1 MRGNRTKYI
10 ICIFLLL
17 VALIFSTGIKDLIPS
32 GRGTELKIGV
42 FADSY
47 WGVHNGYEHRI
58 PDDAIRLFAKD
69 HPDVR
74 ISYETGILK
83 EDYTEWLAGQIM
95 KGEAP
100 DVFFVMPEDFDL
112 LIKMQA
118 LEDITDYV
126 DKDEDFN
133 KEIFYRSA
141 YRFGSFDDAQYLLPF
156 ECAPELM
163 FANATI
169 LKNKGIDLP
178 SLNWNWD
185 NFYYICKR
193 VNDPASGLT
202 SGDKRSE
209 IFGTVNYTWKEAF
222 AANGNR
228 LFSPDGRECNFSD
241 TRITTALTFLDELN
255 SLNEGNKENA
265 RYFEKGNVA
274 FQPMYYSSYRN
285 YVKNPLRESLYEDF
299 ELTFLTMPAGY
310 DGDNTSILDTLCVGM
325 YSKSRHKK
333 EAWEFIKMLT
343 TDETVQSEI
352 FRYSEGLSPCRN
364 ITERELKKE
373 LEDST
378 YGTGNINM
386 DVVRHAMDTAVPKYS
401 FYGQDEAESAVE
413 YAVNE
418 ILSGEGNIRMEQVIQ
433 DRKIKGIL
441 SGE

>member
-1 MRGNRTKYI
+1 MAGNRTKYI

-17 VALIFSTGIKDLIPS
+17 TAFFLSAGIKDLIPA
-32 GRGTELKIGV
+32 GRGTDLKIGV

-58 PDDAIRLFAKD
+58 PDDAIRMFEKD
-69 HPDVR
+69 HPGISV
-74 ISYETGILK
+74 SYETGILK
-83 EDYTEWLAGQIM
+83 EDYTEWLAEQIM

-100 DVFFVMPEDFDL
+100 DVFFVLPEDFDL
-112 LIKMQA
+112 LIKMHA
-118 LEDITDYV
+118 LEDITEYV
-126 DKDEDFN
+126 DKDKDFN
-133 KEIFYRSA
+133 KEMFYRSA
-141 YRFGSFDDAQYLLPF
+141 YRFGSFDNAQYLLPF

-163 FANATI
+163 FANTTI
-169 LKNKGIDLP
+169 LEKDGIETP
-178 SLNWNWD
+178 PLNWTWD
-185 NFYYICKR
+185 EFYDICKK
-193 VNDPASGLT
+193 VTADT
-202 SGDKRSE
+202 TGDKKTDV
-209 IFGTVNYTWKEAF
+209 FGTVNYTWKEAF

-228 LFSPDGRECNFSD
+228 LFSTDGRECDFAD
-241 TRITTALTFLDELN
+241 TKITTALTFLDELN

-274 FQPMYYSSYRN
+274 FQPMYYASYRDFI
-285 YVKNPLRESLYEDF
+285 KNPLRESLYEDF
-299 ELTFLTMPAGY
+299 ELTFLTMPAGSE
-310 DGDNTSILDTLCVGM
+310 GDNTSILDTLCIGM

-333 EAWEFIKMLT
+333 EAWDFIKMLT
-343 TDETVQSEI
+343 TDETLQSEI
-352 FRYSEGLSPCRN
+352 FRYSEGLSPCRD

-373 LEDST
+373 LGDRA
-378 YGTGNINM
+378 YGSQNINM
-386 DVVRHAMDTAVPKYS
+386 DVVRHAMDTAVPKYT

>member
-1 MRGNRTKYI
+1 MAGNRTKYI

-17 VALIFSTGIKDLIPS
+17 TAFFFSAGIKDLIPA
-32 GRGTELKIGV
+32 GRGTDLKIGV

-58 PDDAIRLFAKD
+58 PDDAIRMFEKD
-69 HPDVR
+69 HPGISV
-74 ISYETGILK
+74 SYETGILK
-83 EDYTEWLAGQIM
+83 EDYTEWLAEQIM

-100 DVFFVMPEDFDL
+100 DVFFVLPEDFDL
-112 LIKMQA
+112 LIKMHA
-118 LEDITDYV
+118 LEDITEYV
-126 DKDEDFN
+126 DKDKDFN
-133 KEIFYRSA
+133 KEMFYRSA
-141 YRFGSFDDAQYLLPF
+141 YRFGNFDNAQYLLPF

-163 FANATI
+163 FANTTI
-169 LKNKGIDLP
+169 LEKDGIEIP
-178 SLNWNWD
+178 PLNWTWD
-185 NFYYICKR
+185 EFYDICKK
-193 VNDPASGLT
+193 VTADT
-202 SGDKRSE
+202 TGDKKTDV
-209 IFGTVNYTWKEAF
+209 FGTVNYTWKEAF

-228 LFSPDGRECNFSD
+228 LFSTDGRECDFAD
-241 TRITTALTFLDELN
+241 TKITTALTFLDELN

-274 FQPMYYSSYRN
+274 FQPMYYASYRDFI
-285 YVKNPLRESLYEDF
+285 KNPLRESLYEDF
-299 ELTFLTMPAGY
+299 ELTFLTMPAGSE
-310 DGDNTSILDTLCVGM
+310 GDNTSILDTLCIGM

-333 EAWEFIKMLT
+333 EAWDFIKMLT
-343 TDETVQSEI
+343 TDETLQSEI
-352 FRYSEGLSPCRN
+352 FRYSEGLSPCRD

-373 LEDST
+373 LGDRA
-378 YGTGNINM
+378 YGSQNINM
-386 DVVRHAMDTAVPKYS
+386 DVVRHAMDTAVPKYT